1 MPITRRLLDAERA
14 ARVAHAERS
23 SAADVPHFPHAH
35 RSVVARVPAL
45 LAVVAG
51 LAMMI
56 SITASCSSSDGGGA
70 PADIDSGADA
80 APDADAPLTP
90 DAGGAGPADA
100 SLVDAAPLIIECTEP
115 PCAVSLTTTV
125 TSAGLPQPNDEGY
138 CALLSDGTVA
148 CWGTNLEGQLGDPS
162 RGTGS
167 ASPVRVPGLSN
178 VKSLDRTCAV
188 DADGQAYCWGSGPFL
203 QSTSTAITT
212 ETSPVHLPLPGPA
225 TKVTFAAYRYNAL
238 GCAILRDRTL
248 TCWGSNAN
256 RQLDESVALSERNAA
271 PRAIDAVAGARDITV
286 GTASYAFFDDG
297 PVKSWGSALTAGR
310 PTSLDAT
317 GTPVEMPLD
326 HVSMLDAVGEEVCAV
341 ANGVGWCWG
350 TSDERVPPFGTTYSR
365 AQPAPVDVPEPITT
379 IAASQTVRRS
389 EESIDYFHRRRWC
402 ATTVTG
408 DVYCWGIGNAG
419 QAGNGTKEFA
429 LEPVKVAGLPA
440 PAAEVKIMPYST
452 CALLTTGK
460 VYCWGSNYHG
470 QLGADLPKGSQLWP
484 VQVKLP

>member
-1 MPITRRLLDAERA
+1 MPITPRLLDAERA
-14 ARVAHAERS
+14 ARVAHARRS
-23 SAADVPHFPHAH
+23 SAADFPHAH

-51 LAMMI
+51 LATMI
-56 SITASCSSSDGGGA
+56 TITASCSSSDGGAA
-70 PADIDSGADA
+70 PAAIDPLADA
-80 APDADAPLTP
+80 ASDADAPPTLA
-90 DAGGAGPADA
+90 AGGPGTADA
-100 SLVDAAPLIIECTEP
+100 SLVDAAPLTIECTEP
-115 PCAVSLTTTV
+115 PCAVSLTTTL
-125 TSAGLPQPNDEGY
+125 TSAGLPVPNDEGY
-138 CALLSDGTVA
+138 CALLSDGMVA
-148 CWGTNLEGQLGDPS
+148 CWGTNIEGQLGDPS

-178 VKSLDRTCAV
+178 ITSLDRTCAV
-188 DADGQAYCWGSGPFL
+188 DADGEAYCWGSGPFL
-203 QSTSTAITT
+203 QSTSTAVTT

-225 TKVTFAAYRYNAL
+225 TKVTFTAFRYNVV
-238 GCAILRDRTL
+238 GCALLRDRTV

-286 GTASYAFFDDG
+286 GQASYALFNDG
-297 PVKSWGSALTAGR
+297 SAKSWGSALTVGR
-310 PTSLDAT
+310 PISLEAT
-317 GTPVEMPLD
+317 GTPSEMPLD
-326 HVSMLDAVGEEVCAV
+326 HVSMVDAVGEEVCAV

-350 TSDERVPPFGTTYSR
+350 TSDEKSPPFGTTYSR
-365 AQPAPVDVPEPITT
+365 AQPTPVDVPEPITT
-379 IAASQTVRRS
+379 IAASQTVRRY
-389 EESIDYFHRRRWC
+389 EESIGYFHRRRWC
-402 ATTVTG
+402 ATTVSG
-408 DVYCWGIGNAG
+408 DVYCWGLGNAG

-470 QLGADLPKGSQLWP
+470 QLGADLPKGSQLEP
-484 VQVKLP
+484 VEVKLP